1 MYRIEV
7 SPQDVAASRFAISP
21 LNETMHAMW
30 MLSGRLEA
38 GAHASW
44 AAVARPRFARL
55 LAGSPGARAMVALFR
70 QGAYIADFIAPPP
83 TGINVSFAEEIAAMR
98 ATPLERARTE
108 IAMSLDGRPP
118 PPADVMEIL
127 ADDHVVAFLADGLER
142 TWTELVAPQWPRFH
156 AILERDVIQRAGR
169 LATYGWAAALGDLG
183 PRVRWRPEE
192 ADAPAR
198 IEVAASGDRD
208 ERHRL
213 GGRGLLFL
221 PSLFVR
227 KVIAYLDEA
236 WPYALVYPARGVAAA
251 HPRAGGAAA
260 LAGLVGRSRARV
272 LAELETPATT
282 TQLAARLGLALG
294 TAGGHLAA
302 LRAAGLVAGAR
313 VGRRV
318 LYRRTPLGDALV
330 AGRLDS

>member
-7 SPQDVAASRFAISP
+7 SPQDIAASRFAISP

-30 MLSGRLEA
+30 MLSGRTQA
-38 GAHASW
+38 GVHAPW
-44 AAVARPRFARL
+44 AAAARPRFARL
-55 LAGSPGARAMVALFR
+55 LSGSPGARAMVALFR
-70 QGAYIADFIAPPP
+70 QGAYNADFIAPPP
-83 TGINVSFAEEIAAMR
+83 TGIDVAFAEEIAAMR

-118 PPADVMEIL
+118 PPAEIMAIL
-127 ADDHVVAFLADGLER
+127 EDDGVVALLADGLER
-142 TWTELVAPQWPRFH
+142 TWTELVAPQWPRFR

-169 LATYGWAAALGDLG
+169 LATYGWAAALDDLG
-183 PRVRWRPEE
+183 PRVRWRP
-192 ADAPAR
+192 ASAR

-260 LAGLVGRSRARV
+260 LAGLVGRSRAGI

-294 TAGGHLAA
+294 TAGGHLTA
-302 LRAAGLVAGAR
+302 LRAAGLVAGVR
-313 VGRRV
+313 VGRQV

>member
-44 AAVARPRFARL
+44 AATARPRFARL
-55 LAGSPGARAMVALFR
+55 QAGSPGARAMVALFR

-83 TGINVSFAEEIAAMR
+83 TGINVAFAEEIAAMR

-127 ADDHVVAFLADGLER
+127 ADDRVVAFLADGLER

-169 LATYGWAAALGDLG
+169 LATYGWAAALDDLG
-183 PRVRWRPEE
+183 PRVRWRP
-192 ADAPAR
+192 ASAL
-198 IEVAASGDRD
+198 IEVAASGGRD

-251 HPRAGGAAA
+251 QPRAGGAAA
-260 LAGLVGRSRARV
+260 LAGLVGGSRARI

-294 TAGGHLAA
+294 TAGGHLTA
-302 LRAAGLVAGAR
+302 LRAAGLVAGTR
-313 VGRRV
+313 VGRQV

-330 AGRLDS
+330 SGRLDS

>member
-1 MYRIEV
+1 
-7 SPQDVAASRFAISP
+7 
-21 LNETMHAMW
+21 
-30 MLSGRLEA
+30 
-38 GAHASW
+38 
-44 AAVARPRFARL
+44 
-55 LAGSPGARAMVALFR
+55 
-70 QGAYIADFIAPPP
+70 
-83 TGINVSFAEEIAAMR
+83 
-98 ATPLERARTE
+98 
-108 IAMSLDGRPP
+108 MSLDGRPP
-118 PPADVMEIL
+118 PPAEITEVL
-127 ADDHVVAFLADGLER
+127 EDDDVVALLADGLER

-169 LATYGWAAALGDLG
+169 LATYGWAAALDDLG
-183 PRVRWRPEE
+183 PRVRWR
-192 ADAPAR
+192 AASAR

-213 GGRGLLFL
+213 DGRGLLFL

-251 HPRAGGAAA
+251 
-260 LAGLVGRSRARV
+260 LAGLVGRSRARI

-294 TAGGHLAA
+294 TAGGHLTA
-302 LRAAGLVAGAR
+302 LRAAGLVAGTR
-313 VGRRV
+313 VGRQV

>member
-7 SPQDVAASRFAISP
+7 SPQDIAASRFAISP

-30 MLSGRLEA
+30 MLSGRMQA

-44 AAVARPRFARL
+44 ATTARPRFARL
-55 LAGSPGARAMVALFR
+55 LSGSPGARAMVALFR
-70 QGAYIADFIAPPP
+70 QGAYTADFIAPPP
-83 TGINVSFAEEIAAMR
+83 TGIDVAFAEEIAAMR
-98 ATPLERARTE
+98 ATPLERARAE

-118 PPADVMEIL
+118 LPAEIMEVL
-127 ADDHVVAFLADGLER
+127 EDDDVVALLADGIER
-142 TWTELVAPQWPRFH
+142 TWTELVAPQWPRFR

-169 LATYGWAAALGDLG
+169 LATYGWAAALDDLG
-183 PRVRWRPEE
+183 PRVRWRP
-192 ADAPAR
+192 ASAR
-198 IEVAASGDRD
+198 IEVAAPGDRD

-251 HPRAGGAAA
+251 QPRAGGAAA
-260 LAGLVGRSRARV
+260 LAGLVGRSRARI

-294 TAGGHLAA
+294 TAGGHLTA

-313 VGRRV
+313 VGRQV

-330 AGRLDS
+330 AGRIDSLDS